1 MTMTMT
7 TTQETW
13 DLLVDAAVVAGSITE
28 GMAAKADEIW
38 ALFTADEQ
46 RDTLAIITRQN
57 WGHSSKG
64 NALARY
70 ALSCA
75 DLMADRA

>member
-1 MTMTMT
+1 MN

-13 DLLVDAAVVAGSITE
+13 DQLVDAAVVAGSITE

-38 ALFTADEQ
+38 ALFTPDEK
-46 RDTLAIITRQN
+46 RDSLAIFTRQN

>member
-1 MTMTMT
+1 MS

-13 DLLVDAAVVAGSITE
+13 DQLVDAAVVAGVITE

-38 ALFTADEQ
+38 ALFTPDEK
-46 RDTLAIITRQN
+46 RDSLAIFTRQN

-75 DLMADRA
+75 DLMADRS